1 MKRVIVL
8 LTIGLIAV
16 YGIGR
21 YNLGESGAMRFMAD
35 MESHMGAGNGAAV
48 CDMFHDDLEVE
59 VIDHSGEQLQE
70 TNGGKKEFCALTR
83 ETAAGLRMLPHS
95 MSVNYTDVTAKQ
107 GLASPWTS
115 EVSYDEHR
123 TLTIQGANVSLR
135 TVSNDEITL
144 VQTLTGVKLR
154 KVKSEVYKADAV

>member
-1 MKRVIVL
+1 
-8 LTIGLIAV
+8 
-16 YGIGR
+16 
-21 YNLGESGAMRFMAD
+21 
-35 MESHMGAGNGAAV
+35 
-48 CDMFHDDLEVE
+48 
-59 VIDHSGEQLQE
+59 
-70 TNGGKKEFCALTR
+70 
-83 ETAAGLRMLPHS
+83 MLPHS

-144 VQTLTGVKLR
+144 VQTLDGREASQGEERSLQGRRRLTGRAAEL
-154 KVKSEVYKADAV
+154 